1 MSVTILEKYLP
12 ENTLPHL
19 RKWFSEHAIHIKI
32 TRGRHSKLGDYRRME
47 NKSHQI
53 TINSTL
59 QPQLFFFVLTHE
71 LAHLLAFE
79 QYGRRIAPHGAEWK
93 ETFRTMLLESISVY
107 TEDLKPIILRFA
119 RSPKAN
125 FMASPELVKYF
136 HVEDA
141 QDETNYIDDLII
153 GDTFIYRKQQ
163 YVIREK
169 RKINYLCRNLDNGK
183 EYSFRPLARVVK
195 LS

>member
-1 MSVTILEKYLP
+1 
-12 ENTLPHL
+12 L
-19 RKWFSEHAIHIKI
+19 RKWFGEHAIHIKI

-153 GDTFIYRKQQ
+153 GDTFMYRKQQ

-195 LS
+195 LN